1 MAKFSLNFI
10 ATGLSLFINSILMTL
25 KIVVGILFNSVSLLA
40 DGFDSLLD
48 LIMSVFAGVGEKMG
62 KKPADRDHPFGHEK
76 FQFLLSLAIV
86 VFMIFSS
93 YQIAEEAINRL
104 INQDFLVFKW
114 IILIVALTSIVGKFF
129 LSYVLFVIGK
139 KLNSPSLLSLSKN
152 FRSDV
157 IVSFLVVGAIIGAY
171 FEVYWLDP
179 VLALLIVVVI
189 ILTGY
194 DIAKDSLPILLDRG
208 PPEDIVKLIEEK
220 GLECEHVKEVHLV
233 RLRRVYD
240 QWTGDFHIL
249 VDEDMKVKDAHFIA
263 EKLKK
268 KLEDTGSFKDI
279 VIHIEPYNSQESL
292 KKQFC

>member
-1 MAKFSLNFI
+1 
-10 ATGLSLFINSILMTL
+10 
-25 KIVVGILFNSVSLLA
+25 
-40 DGFDSLLD
+40 
-48 LIMSVFAGVGEKMG
+48 
-62 KKPADRDHPFGHEK
+62 KPADRDHPFGHGK

-93 YQIAEEAINRL
+93 YQIAEEAISRL
-104 INQDFLVFKW
+104 INQDFLVFEW

-139 KLNSPSLLSLSKN
+139 KLNSPSILSLSKN

-157 IVSFLVVGAIIGAY
+157 IASFLVVGAIIGAY

-179 VLALLIVVVI
+179 VLALLIVVII

-220 GLECEHVKEVHLV
+220 GLECEHVEEVHFV
-233 RLRRVYD
+233 RLRRIYD
-240 QWTGDFHIL
+240 QWTGDFHLL
-249 VDEDMKVKDAHFIA
+249 VDEDMIVKDAHTIA

-268 KLEDTGSFKDI
+268 KLEDTGVFKDI
-279 VIHIEPYNSQESL
+279 VIHIEPYNSEESL
-292 KKQFC
+292 KR